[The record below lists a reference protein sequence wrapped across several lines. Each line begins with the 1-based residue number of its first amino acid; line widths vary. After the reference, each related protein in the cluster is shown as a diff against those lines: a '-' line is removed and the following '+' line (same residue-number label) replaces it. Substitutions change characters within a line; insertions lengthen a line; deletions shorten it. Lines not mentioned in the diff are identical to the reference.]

1 MQIHHRNKEGSVHR
15 LGASAQPPS
24 GVLSPGP
31 CARNAYIGRR
41 VESIYRKQ
49 AVHPPTPAKAL
60 QNPQRGAAF
69 ENNELSSLFPM
80 RSSYV
85 ASSGG
90 TLTPASRALHQ
101 ELRESVEGMVFGQ
114 PQPQHPTRGSRV
126 GLPTP
131 HHLRSSAGD
140 VIFGGDAW
148 ASQPSQRRA
157 EATVLRET
165 AVHAPQQDGCMSS
178 PATSAAAATVA
189 VGGVAHPPS
198 PGMRGKAGG
207 VGGAKLHEIGHR
219 ETQPGA
225 QLRCPEHAALQSLT
239 FGAPSPVRPTVG
251 SREHLSRAH
260 IHMSSTADAIIWS
273 K

>member
-1 MQIHHRNKEGSVHR
+1 
-15 LGASAQPPS
+15 
-24 GVLSPGP
+24 
-31 CARNAYIGRR
+31 
-41 VESIYRKQ
+41 
-49 AVHPPTPAKAL
+49 
-60 QNPQRGAAF
+60 
-69 ENNELSSLFPM
+69 
-80 RSSYV
+80 
-85 ASSGG
+85 
-90 TLTPASRALHQ
+90 LTPASRALHR
-101 ELRESVEGMVFGQ
+101 ELRANAEGMVFGQ

-148 ASQPSQRRA
+148 APQPSQPRG
-157 EATVLRET
+157 EAPHLQET
-165 AVHAPQQDGCMSS
+165 ATDGSQEDAMSYL
-178 PATSAAAATVA
+178 AASEASSAATVH
-189 VGGVAHPPS
+189 GVAPPS

-207 VGGAKLHEIGHR
+207 VGGARLHEIGHR
-219 ETQPGA
+219 ETPSGV
-225 QLRCPEHAALQSLT
+225 QLRSQEHAALQGLT